1 MNELTINTLN
11 ERETQLLAER
21 LASYLTPGMVITLEG
36 ELGVGKTT
44 FTKGIARG
52 LGINEIV
59 TSPTFTIIKEYVSSE
74 IPLYHIDA
82 YRLEGS
88 DEDIGLEDYFY
99 GDGISVIEW
108 AQFIDDLLPDQY
120 LEIMIEYIDG
130 NSRNINFKTDGN
142 NYMEIINQLKTY
154 YKDE

>member
-130 NSRNINFKTDGN
+130 NSRNINLKTDGN